1 MAALSKGEFL
11 WQAFETAQ
19 QTRYY
24 FLGAFLMG
32 VGGVL
37 AGGCTI
43 GAGLA
48 GIPTLSIAAILA
60 LAAIAAGGLFAQYVL
75 HPKVQSNVSA
85 IGVH

>member
-1 MAALSKGEFL
+1 MSKGEFL

-37 AGGCTI
+37 AGGCTV

-75 HPKVQSNVSA
+75 HPKVHSNVSA